1 MTPSRKRLA
10 RRRADSL
17 QRPAVDLSNRVS
29 SAVMSQGPRPTCL
42 PCALAAAHEAE
53 YQTGG
58 FHAAVEPVWW
68 DLHSAGR
75 AGPDGALLSDAADS
89 VARVGHCLATLWPYN
104 ETLGFLTEDPPSA
117 AGAPPWNLA
126 SLNIFEPAHDGVE
139 DEVEDALAAGHPL
152 IAIIEVTAAFMQP
165 LPPEGFVPVPPIRT
179 ASGGYH
185 AVLIVG
191 AWTDPVHGR
200 VLLVR
205 NSWGEY
211 WGAGG
216 YCLLPVDY
224 LQNYCVQLAVLE
236 SVHV

>member
-1 MTPSRKRLA
+1 VTTTRKRLA
-10 RRRADSL
+10 RRRADAL
-17 QRPAVDLSNRVS
+17 QRPSVDLSDRVS

-53 YQTGG
+53 HRSGG
-58 FHAAVEPVWW
+58 FQAAVEPVWW

-104 ETLGFLTEDPPSA
+104 ATLSYLTEDPPAA
-117 AGAPPWNLA
+117 AGAPPWSLA
-126 SLNIFEPAHDGVE
+126 SVTIFEPAHDGVE
-139 DEVEDALAAGHPL
+139 DDVEDALAAGHPL
-152 IAIIEVTAAFMQP
+152 IAIIEVTSAFMSPQP
-165 LPPEGFVPVPPIRT
+165 PDGIVPVPPIRT

-191 AWTDPVHGR
+191 AWTDPVRGR

-224 LQNYCVQLAVLE
+224 LKNYCVQLARLE

>member
-1 MTPSRKRLA
+1 MTTSRKRLA

-104 ETLGFLTEDPPSA
+104 ETLGFLTGDPR
-117 AGAPPWNLA
+117 
-126 SLNIFEPAHDGVE
+126 
-139 DEVEDALAAGHPL
+139 
-152 IAIIEVTAAFMQP
+152 Q
-165 LPPEGFVPVPPIRT
+165 
-179 ASGGYH
+179 
-185 AVLIVG
+185 
-191 AWTDPVHGR
+191 
-200 VLLVR
+200 
-205 NSWGEY
+205 
-211 WGAGG
+211 
-216 YCLLPVDY
+216 
-224 LQNYCVQLAVLE
+224 QLARPLGTWLR
-236 SVHV
+236 STYLNPPTTAWKTKWKTRWPQGTP